1 MKYHRQYV
9 CLLLQVIFFI
19 SNCLAE
25 NLILNINVKKPIAVT
40 DRAFLSFTLDPA
52 TLQYNDFIKN
62 IEKSMNLA
70 RGLTPAY
77 IRLGGPQSNFYNF
90 GQVYSHEI
98 NTDRNDMHFGT
109 QWTLIYQWA
118 KNTGLDVI
126 ACITPHYIDKEFK
139 TDSTDPRNIAEL
151 LSFSDRMGYN
161 ISWQL
166 GYECQTRCDLSG
178 EELGRYVANFHEILK
193 TFPRYSNSLI
203 TGPDIVAYRMAYQQK
218 YLQDYLH
225 SASAALSAITWHP
238 NLDIVSLN
246 NNSISIYYDNMIA
259 EKNELFKIINSAEKK
274 PLWIAESK
282 SQENKHQYLGAL
294 IWMRRLGDA
303 AKLGIQV
310 VMRQLTNLSQA
321 TPAYWVSLLYKTLV
335 GREVLEIKL
344 QSNNENYVHFY
355 SHCTK
360 PSALYSK
367 GAVTIF
373 GINLTP
379 ETVTTNL
386 KGLKIKILHKYILLP
401 EFETTNKMFSEK
413 VLLNNKPLNLIND
426 KNLPN
431 IYPEIIINPDGLE
444 LELPSGGIGFWI
456 IPSAKVKACTCSE
469 EEIIE
474 NNTVKKLS
482 KRHENSIQQS
492 NQEEEDINQ
501 LNLKNKKIYDKQDSK
516 KQENVKN
523 IKNESQQRVWN
534 SKLFE
539 KIKKILQKRLQKTD
553 KNESSQRSFTINL
566 RKQENSSEEE
576 QDLDKKNFKRTEI
589 NDKFKNIQDLLKK
602 YKRILLEKK
611 TVMETRNIQYF
622 KLEIENIDNV
632 VTLISKIDA
641 FILYKITSKEPDT
654 SEIEDKTKNER
665 EEESIIKINKKL
677 KEYLS
682 ELENS
687 VEIKTNIITKIKKYF
702 NKLYNLL
709 EYNDSTN
716 DNKNNQVHEY
726 LIEQKKFRRHLDKKS
741 ENSQKNNILEKRSRI
756 NNLKDYAIKQK
767 LQKIKQKNSDNI
779 DNLKTNFINNK
790 NKYNNHLQQDPVTR
804 RFKSNAFEN
813 ANRHIDN
820 QHVVQEYNKIKNN
833 NIYRKHSKIGDME
846 KYQNLIQGPERIK
859 RDIKELVEID
869 LRRDSASEKHSRD
882 DLTNYVNERKMKL
895 KDDIRRELLRPFNPR
910 TDSNENNFHDFF
922 RRDPVKGFPEGDIF
936 VTAEDSLEQNDEGYD
951 YVKDKNDCNDSSKK
965 NTQHSQKSELDYAK
979 DNTWI
984 EEIKDDHCD
993 YMPNKFFENIKLSN
1007 MKIKENSKNYD
1018 DLGEAEF
1025 LSKVHNTNNNDNDNK
1040 IAITEVIQKQPLNKE
1055 NKRHIKETRIQ
1066 RLVHHYDDLKK
1077 QEYNQDTLQSVS
1089 RYPSTYN
1096 YNDNYQTSSKH
1107 YDILKDKN
1115 GFDKNIDSN
1124 DNIHTKASEYST
1136 PNTYAEHSIY
1146 NKIFHNKRN
1155 KRDNWEKLRKL
1166 FVEEM
1171 IQEDEE
1177 NAKDCHCRVIRDSDS
1192 PKKRNISVIP
1202 ITKVIDTSSENKNMS
1217 ANVAQFQ
1224 NDLAEEEYQKI
1235 MAGEILSSTSE
1246 IDPDYEETDT
1256 TTKSVITELRTLDH
1270 KLSETT
1276 EAIDVTS
1283 ILGLDNVSKQYHKEK
1298 KSITNLLPV
1307 DSDSKLP
1314 PNNNSVKYITKKMFF
1329 RTQLPDIQSENKT
1342 KTYDS
1347 FQIISKI
1354 SSENKDPREK
1364 CIISTT
1370 SDAQKT
1376 TLHNE
1381 KVQELINKKKKSDN
1395 SIYPTITEDQKNK
1408 KGHNNDCEIE
1418 LKSTN
1423 FLKETT
1429 KGIVEQVTTKTI
1441 LLKRA
1446 ANTAIDNTKSNE
1458 SITKS
1463 KLLQNTED
1471 NQNSESVWMQLGK
1484 DANTRKL
1491 KNILQNLPRTSLEGL
1506 TKYEK
1511 SFTKRTER
1519 IDKLKEKLYARRE
1532 KLLQQNQN
1540 ELMKIADEEK
1550 RNLKRRE
1557 AWERLRGSDDFQL
1570 IDPKFIGILLDDD
1583 VTYKDDDVTYED
1595 DNESCLI
1602 LIMLIPKQYKNIID
1616 QIYLPEE
1623 TKKVHYP
1630 EYNKY
1635 YQVLRNL
1642 IDDDEELV
1650 ETSKSSEFF
1659 DREDNQD
1666 CRYSSNTIEDEQ
1678 GSTETASRL
1687 FDQKVFIIDPSTY
1700 YGGEP
1705 ILQQDDVKLPKYQ
1718 SKIKSQIQYPRWT
1731 LRDIHEILTKLKS
1744 SKSQH
1749 QVSKSQ
1755 EYIEKLPIKD
1765 YYNQEHSNS
1774 LHVLDKQKQYNL
1786 SKKLAAL
1793 VQELLISLYQRD
1805 VNQASNKEADK
1816 LNDMHKNLKT
1826 DKDNLNSM
1834 FAINKTKFIRSFEIE
1849 RNIENTEFDSS
1860 NNRKKDIMNSETNE
1874 NAEDVV
1880 KTKKT
1885 ENIEM
1890 IKHEKINKS
1899 YSNSNDK
1906 AENLNIT
1913 MFNNNKTVEHV
1924 ENIIKNNPNKKEL
1937 GEKNLR
1943 LPENTIKD
1951 LNNIQAYLK
1960 EDSIK
1965 KIFDKQPMKIYLL
1978 TKNGRSS
1985 NADLFPK
1992 LKNYLISSQK
2002 NFKVNQQNRKEYDLN
2017 YVTLTPIEIKN
2028 IFEIL
2033 DTKNND
2039 DSMELFEILQWDDQ
2053 YVLEIIL
2060 NSIITE
2066 YLNDKTSEEF
2076 EYEDPSNLQSE
2087 NSEIF
2092 LDEEN
2097 YINENEQDITAKD
2110 SEIESEKD
2118 EQYKITNDE
2127 INKFLKIKNQVEPK
2141 REMFLLLPW
2150 SNVKIRQQ
2158 RQIKSEVNEDVA
2170 EIKREVTEDH
2180 ENKRTKRH
2188 YLNNNIDK
2196 EEENMIE
2203 IKRVNYLQPETKNRD
2218 NLFKDFIKAC
2228 KKNNLYNNEASSV
2241 KNETKNKSIPLN
2253 NISKSDKKILQ
2264 KEMPRL
2270 QNHMESVEE
2279 FINDSEENFNDT
2291 LANKDKHFGN
2301 RTFGTTDNVFYTAIM
2316 NLKDLF
2322 AFLPNISRLSTI
2334 LPYPSLYNDEHLI
2347 KDNSKR
2353 SLILLMPVRQT
2364 QNEHEKSKEM
2374 VQKTKRCDTR
2384 RRNRFLL
2391 LSTKENNNRTRT
2403 ANKNINVG
2411 TFQQNSNDH
2420 TTKNTKYSQKNS
2432 ATSKRMVAATNEDK
2446 TLLRSFN
2453 DNLNAKD
2460 VTINLKFPEKAK
2472 KCNTEKYICHCEED
2486 CSSSSSKESSSKIL
2500 GSSKDKPERINHQRL
2515 TKHKNAKA
2523 NILQQQSPKLYHE
2536 NPYELPFS
2544 NLINY
2549 FPIQSYPEKMNIPP
2563 VPILYGI
2570 TPNVLSHMVGNEGK
2584 YVDVGIPF
2592 IPFQD
2597 RQNYLVEN
2605 NQDQSVIHKK
2615 PCICSPVITDSV
2627 ESSMSVTNSPSTDY
2641 VDVITSKETTN
2652 DLESNNPIGVT
2663 EEDQEHSPKLT
2674 TEVPNID
2681 ASADSETETNLN
2693 YLTDATEEDDTISP
2707 SNLKKIVQKS
2717 NDFTEQTERNLDDLF
2732 KSTTY
2737 SVDDVDT
2744 SSVPFVTN
2752 DITNDGKFINMEEC
2766 IKLFGRDVCVLTTDP
2781 YFASESSTNEISK
2794 SNVNVNEYLE
2804 STSIKPNAD
2813 IEEASLRQF
2822 HPESTKQISKS
2833 DINYDKNTPFNTVK
2847 NTHTSIKK
2855 LMDPTIDKTTTTGK
2869 RKLLGK
2875 SKNHKTKLL
2884 LNPNDEKII
2893 NPTSSE
2899 KVLYFTP
2906 SYESNSDEE
2915 ANNSKINQQNQVTK
2929 SNSNTSQE
2937 ETTTVISCDFKS
2949 DPKKQDRN
2957 CLKESNTNI
2966 YSKKKTPQEH
2976 FEEET
2981 TTSSNSKTKD
2991 NFVEEIKK
2999 EIIGIETSI
3008 KPEEVPQEQSTTMQ
3022 YFNDKKLSNLNN
3034 KESTTNNIKTIDS
3047 STNKLPFCDNTL
3059 LLNSIR
3065 KVINDF
3071 TSNTRL
3077 TKTKDFDEN
3086 ILQTQGKNL
3095 LPEILQVPNLKD
3107 ILSMPQ
3113 IENTIVDKVKD
3124 VLSYVTAIPRKDFT
3138 NDWSHGVIKNTLHSI
3153 LGTLSGFHHKL
3164 SPMMLEEHQFKDGQW
3179 KTNLVTLA
3187 PILNQKLSIAIPK
3200 NLRES
3205 IKELLNSPAIASQI
3219 DQNIVRNI
3227 IVQSVKNNLSNDKDD
3242 EIDDLI
3248 IHALND
3254 ILQMSKNSEDTL
3266 EQSNEIISDEADM
3279 DMINM
3284 QEIST
3289 SNYKIENNIDNS
3301 ILNSKQNLDVK
3312 KQDTKIDNKE
3322 IHTTDNQKAKKLE
3335 NNANILTISEFP
3347 QILHLYEKKEKEE
3360 STNEDKIKEDIR
3372 DQTLKKIDGQD
3383 DAEKE
3388 IAESLK
3394 PKIIYHKAIL
3404 QNNLGVLEPNS
3415 TEAGQYTKNHPIDK
3429 ESNKE
3434 TITIRNFIQKTPNY
3448 VSDNKILENIVVGA
3462 KDVEEKVNHTLNGN
3476 TLTATTNNIDPLII
3490 LERIKFNFPP
3500 IKYYSPEILKY
3511 ATNRIDDK
3519 NVEITTAP
3527 MNFIQKSLSNYTQ
3540 DDMPLQNT
3548 AETKDENK
3556 IEYLTTTDANLISST
3571 NEEYRPRIISLT
3583 DNILEPQ
3590 QQNLI
3595 ENNIIKIHEVTTEIQ
3610 RTYAKTT
3617 YFKAGL
3623 SGDDSSRTNSPSLTG
3638 ETTNIS
3644 INNDNE
3650 NSNGNSDNDNN
3661 NLINKINNNEDIAK
3675 AKKVIVSSSKSAAL
3689 NDIYSAQ
3696 LFPSSI
3702 ASDDI
3707 SELQKSQ
3714 LYYIND
3720 GVKLPLEIKRLED
3733 GSYALLISKNVC
3745 EQILTRKCPCCV
3757 PLQGHIIRSSKNH
3770 QQDVHAMTT
3779 NTEKKDQ
3786 ENILGSNSFPFQPSN
3801 TATRRNAL
3809 RIQNLKKEKEE
3820 KEINN
3825 EHHLWK
3831 PNDDNFA
3838 MISMPV
3844 IDFAKKYNLLLD
3856 FNEERVLLNKT
3867 ELQNKILNYK
3877 SIVNSVEGFKHQE
3890 LKLSEV
3896 ENTNNVQ
3903 NVNIV
3908 NSENQGNPVLKEIN
3922 ISEESKMSKEEEKS
3936 DKLLDTAEE
3945 NFRGN
3950 IGKPYRYQRNAN
3962 YVENKRTELVKSM
3975 LYWLKGLFVDN

>member
-274 PLWIAESK
+274 PLWI
-282 SQENKHQYLGAL
+282 
-294 IWMRRLGDA
+294 
-303 AKLGIQV
+303 
-310 VMRQLTNLSQA
+310 
-321 TPAYWVSLLYKTLV
+321 

-1089 RYPSTYN
+1089 RYPSTSFDQFLKIPNSNINYQESNVELKGAKLQMEPESKFTNSFYPSSEASTVRYN

-1943 LPENTIKD
+1943 L
-1951 LNNIQAYLK
+1951 
-1960 EDSIK
+1960 
-1965 KIFDKQPMKIYLL
+1965 
-1978 TKNGRSS
+1978 
-1985 NADLFPK
+1985 
-1992 LKNYLISSQK
+1992 
-2002 NFKVNQQNRKEYDLN
+2002 
-2017 YVTLTPIEIKN
+2017 
-2028 IFEIL
+2028 
-2033 DTKNND
+2033 
-2039 DSMELFEILQWDDQ
+2039 
-2053 YVLEIIL
+2053 
-2060 NSIITE
+2060 
-2066 YLNDKTSEEF
+2066 
-2076 EYEDPSNLQSE
+2076 
-2087 NSEIF
+2087 
-2092 LDEEN
+2092 
-2097 YINENEQDITAKD
+2097 
-2110 SEIESEKD
+2110 
-2118 EQYKITNDE
+2118 
-2127 INKFLKIKNQVEPK
+2127 
-2141 REMFLLLPW
+2141 
-2150 SNVKIRQQ
+2150 
-2158 RQIKSEVNEDVA
+2158 
-2170 EIKREVTEDH
+2170 
-2180 ENKRTKRH
+2180 
-2188 YLNNNIDK
+2188 
-2196 EEENMIE
+2196 
-2203 IKRVNYLQPETKNRD
+2203 
-2218 NLFKDFIKAC
+2218 
-2228 KKNNLYNNEASSV
+2228 
-2241 KNETKNKSIPLN
+2241 
-2253 NISKSDKKILQ
+2253 
-2264 KEMPRL
+2264 
-2270 QNHMESVEE
+2270 
-2279 FINDSEENFNDT
+2279 
-2291 LANKDKHFGN
+2291 
-2301 RTFGTTDNVFYTAIM
+2301 
-2316 NLKDLF
+2316 
-2322 AFLPNISRLSTI
+2322 STI

-2766 IKLFGRDVCVLTTDP
+2766 IKLFGRDVCVLSAISPKIFAKQAQENNPNKYSAIRIPEYVTQISPRDDINHSNKLKATDP

-3877 SIVNSVEGFKHQE
+3877 SIVNSVEGFKRQSDEKNVNNYDNIKKNGLLDENKLLYENNDAIDEFSDLINSRKKKNIPNMNFPISPSTKKCFNLRKNSEEFEIQKADTEKNQSKIDQE

>member
-1 MKYHRQYV
+1 MKCHRQYV

-19 SNCLAE
+19 TNCLAE

-40 DRAFLSFTLDPA
+40 DHAFLSFTLDPA
-52 TLQYNDFIKN
+52 RLQYNDFIKN

-70 RGLTPAY
+70 RGLAPAY

-90 GQVYSHEI
+90 GHSHEI

-118 KNTGLDVI
+118 KNAGLDVI

-178 EELGRYVANFHEILK
+178 KKLGQYVVNFHEILK

-203 TGPDIVAYRMAYQQK
+203 TGPDIVAYKTVYQQK
-218 YLQDYLH
+218 YLQDYLY

-238 NLDIVSLN
+238 NLDVVSLN
-246 NNSISIYYDNMIA
+246 NNSISIHYDNMIA
-259 EKNELFKIINSAEKK
+259 EKNELFKIINNAEQK

-282 SQENKHQYLGAL
+282 SQESKHQYLGAL

-321 TPAYWVSLLYKTLV
+321 TPAYWISLLYKTLV
-335 GREVLEIKL
+335 GREVFEIKL

-360 PSALYSK
+360 SSALYSK

-379 ETVTTNL
+379 KTVTASL

-401 EFETTNKMFSEK
+401 QFETTNKMFSEK

-444 LELPSGGIGFWI
+444 LELPSGSIGFWI
-456 IPSAKVKACTCSE
+456 IPNAKVKACTCSE

-482 KRHENSIQQS
+482 KRHENNIQQS
-492 NQEEEDINQ
+492 NQEKEDINQ
-501 LNLKNKKIYDKQDSK
+501 SNLKNKKVYDSK

-523 IKNESQQRVWN
+523 MKNESQQKVWN
-534 SKLFE
+534 SKLLE
-539 KIKKILQKRLQKTD
+539 QIKKFLQKKLQKTD
-553 KNESSQRSFTINL
+553 KSESSQRSFTINL
-566 RKQENSSEEE
+566 GKQENSSEEE
-576 QDLDKKNFKRTEI
+576 QQNLVKKKFKKTEI
-589 NDKFKNIQDLLKK
+589 DNKFKNIQGLLKK

-611 TVMETRNIQYF
+611 SVMETRNIQHF
-622 KLEIENIDNV
+622 KVEIENIDNV

-641 FILYKITSKEPDT
+641 FILYKIISKEPIT

-665 EEESIIKINKKL
+665 EEESVIKINKKL

-687 VEIKTNIITKIKKYF
+687 VEIKTNIIIKIKKYF

-709 EYNDSTN
+709 EYNSTN
-716 DNKNNQVHEY
+716 DNKNNQVHED
-726 LIEQKKFRRHLDKKS
+726 LMEQKKFKRHLDKKS
-741 ENSQKNNILEKRSRI
+741 ENSQKYNILEKRSRI

-767 LQKIKQKNSDNI
+767 LQEIKQKNDDNTY
-779 DNLKTNFINNK
+779 NLKRNFINNK
-790 NKYNNHLQQDPVTR
+790 NKYNNLQQDSVKR
-804 RFKSNAFEN
+804 GFKSDAFEN
-813 ANRHIDN
+813 TNHHIDN
-820 QHVVQEYNKIKNN
+820 QHLVQEYNKIKND
-833 NIYRKHSKIGDME
+833 NIYRKHSKIDME
-846 KYQNLIQGPERIK
+846 KYQSLIQGSERIK
-859 RDIKELVEID
+859 RNIKELIKTD
-869 LRRDSASEKHSRD
+869 LRRDSASEKHSKD
-882 DLTNYVNERKMKL
+882 DLTNYVNERKMK
-895 KDDIRRELLRPFNPR
+895 KNDIRRELRPFNLR
-910 TDSNENNFHDFF
+910 TGSDENDFHGFF
-922 RRDPVKGFPEGDIF
+922 QQDPVKGFPEDDIF
-936 VTAEDSLEQNDEGYD
+936 VTTGDSLEQNDKSYD
-951 YVKDKNDCNDSSKK
+951 YVKDKDDSNDNLKKK
-965 NTQHSQKSELDYAK
+965 NTQHNQKSTLDYAK

-984 EEIKDDHCD
+984 EEIKDNHCD

-1007 MKIKENSKNYD
+1007 MKMKENFENYN

-1025 LSKVHNTNNNDNDNK
+1025 LSKVHNNNNNDNDNDNK
-1040 IAITEVIQKQPLNKE
+1040 IAITEVIKKQPLKKT
-1055 NKRHIKETRIQ
+1055 KRHIEETRIQ
-1066 RLVHHYDDLKK
+1066 RLVHHYSDLKK
-1077 QEYNQDTLQSVS
+1077 QEYNRDALQSVS
-1089 RYPSTYN
+1089 RYPSTFVDQFLKIPN
-1096 YNDNYQTSSKH
+1096 Y
-1107 YDILKDKN
+1107 
-1115 GFDKNIDSN
+1115 SN
-1124 DNIHTKASEYST
+1124 DNINAKASEYFRPSI
-1136 PNTYAEHSIY
+1136 YAEHSIY
-1146 NKIFHNKRN
+1146 NKVFHNKRN
-1155 KRDNWEKLRKL
+1155 KRDNWEKLRQL
-1166 FVEEM
+1166 SVEEI

-1177 NAKDCHCRVIRDSDS
+1177 NARDCHYRVIRDSDS
-1192 PKKRNISVIP
+1192 PKKHNISVIP
-1202 ITKVIDTSSENKNMS
+1202 IIRVIDTSSENKNVS
-1217 ANVAQFQ
+1217 ANVTQFQ
-1224 NDLAEEEYQKI
+1224 KDFTEEEYQEI
-1235 MAGEILSSTSE
+1235 MTGEILSSTSD
-1246 IDPDYEETDT
+1246 IDSDYEETDA
-1256 TTKSVITELRTLDH
+1256 TTKSIITELRTLDH

-1276 EAIDVTS
+1276 KPINVTS
-1283 ILGLDNVSKQYHKEK
+1283 ILGLDNVSKQYHNEK
-1298 KSITNLLPV
+1298 KSTTNLLPV
-1307 DSDSKLP
+1307 DSDSKRSLN
-1314 PNNNSVKYITKKMFF
+1314 NNNSVKYITKKTFF

-1347 FQIISKI
+1347 LQIISKI
-1354 SSENKDPREK
+1354 PSENKDPREK
-1364 CIISTT
+1364 FTISTINN
-1370 SDAQKT
+1370 AQKT
-1376 TLHNE
+1376 ILHNG
-1381 KVQELINKKKKSDN
+1381 KIQELINKKKTPDN
-1395 SIYPTITEDQKNK
+1395 SIYPTITESQNNK
-1408 KGHNNDCEIE
+1408 KGHNNNCKIE

-1423 FLKETT
+1423 FLQETT
-1429 KGIVEQVTTKTI
+1429 KGIVEQVTTETI
-1441 LLKRA
+1441 LLKQA
-1446 ANTAIDNTKSNE
+1446 ANTTNDNIKSNE

-1463 KLLQNTED
+1463 KLLQNTEG
-1471 NQNSESVWMQLGK
+1471 NQNSESVWMQLEK
-1484 DANTRKL
+1484 DANRRL
-1491 KNILQNLPRTSLEGL
+1491 KNILRNLPRTEGL
-1506 TKYEK
+1506 TRYET
-1511 SFTKRTER
+1511 SLTKRTEL

-1532 KLLQQNQN
+1532 KLLDQYQS
-1540 ELMKIADEEK
+1540 ELTKIADEQK

-1557 AWERLRGSDDFQL
+1557 IWERLRGSDDFHQL

-1595 DNESCLI
+1595 NEDDNESCLI
-1602 LIMLIPKQYKNIID
+1602 LIELIPKQYKNIID
-1616 QIYLPEE
+1616 QIYLPEK

-1635 YQVLRNL
+1635 YQVFRNL
-1642 IDDDEELV
+1642 IDDDEELA

-1678 GSTETASRL
+1678 ESTETTSRS
-1687 FDQKVFIIDPSTY
+1687 FDQKIFIDPSTY

-1705 ILQQDDVKLPKYQ
+1705 ILQEDNVKFPKYQ

-1744 SKSQH
+1744 SKAQH

-1765 YYNQEHSNS
+1765 YNQEHSNS
-1774 LHVLDKQKQYNL
+1774 LHVLDKQRQYDL

-1793 VQELLISLYQRD
+1793 AQEWLIFLNQRD
-1805 VNQASNKEADK
+1805 VNQASNKEANK
-1816 LNDMHKNLKT
+1816 LNDVHKNLKA
-1826 DKDNLNSM
+1826 DNLNLT
-1834 FAINKTKFIRSFEIE
+1834 FAINKTKFIRSFE
-1849 RNIENTEFDSS
+1849 RNIENKEFDSS
-1860 NNRKKDIMNSETNE
+1860 NNRKKDIINSETNE
-1874 NAEDVV
+1874 DAEDVV
-1880 KTKKT
+1880 KIKKS

-1899 YSNSNDK
+1899 YSNANDK
-1906 AENLNIT
+1906 TENLNIT

-1924 ENIIKNNPNKKEL
+1924 ENIIENNPKEKEL
-1937 GEKNLR
+1937 GKKNSR
-1943 LPENTIKD
+1943 LTENMKKD
-1951 LNNIQAYLK
+1951 LINMRVDLK
-1960 EDSIK
+1960 EDFIK
-1965 KIFDKQPMKIYLL
+1965 KIFDTQPMKVYLL
-1978 TKNGRSS
+1978 TKNNRSS
-1985 NADLFPK
+1985 NADLFQK
-1992 LKNYLISSQK
+1992 LKNYLISSRK
-2002 NFKVNQQNRKEYDLN
+2002 DFKVNQQNQKEYDLS
-2017 YVTLTPIEIKN
+2017 YITLTPIEIKN

-2033 DTKNND
+2033 DMKNND
-2039 DSMELFEILQWDDQ
+2039 DLMELFEILQWNDQ
-2053 YVLEIIL
+2053 YILEAIL
-2060 NSIITE
+2060 NKMTE
-2066 YLNDKTSEEF
+2066 YLNDKISEEF
-2076 EYEDPSNLQSE
+2076 EYEDSSNLQRE

-2092 LDEEN
+2092 LDKEN
-2097 YINENEQDITAKD
+2097 YINENKQDITAKD

-2127 INKFLKIKNQVEPK
+2127 INKFLKIKNQIGSK
-2141 REMFLLLPW
+2141 YGMFLLLPW
-2150 SNVKIRQQ
+2150 RNVKIRQQ
-2158 RQIKSEVNEDVA
+2158 RQIKSEINEDLT
-2170 EIKREVTEDH
+2170 EIKPEDH
-2180 ENKRTKRH
+2180 ENKRIKRY
-2188 YLNNNIDK
+2188 YLNNNTNK
-2196 EEENMIE
+2196 EEEENMVE
-2203 IKRVNYLQPETKNRD
+2203 TKKVNYLQSQTKNRD
-2218 NLFKDFIKAC
+2218 NLLEDFIKAY
-2228 KKNNLYNNEASSV
+2228 KKNNLYNNEASSIKNEK
-2241 KNETKNKSIPLN
+2241 KNETIPLN
-2253 NISKSDKKILQ
+2253 NIFKSDKKILQ
-2264 KEMPRL
+2264 KEMPKLR
-2270 QNHMESVEE
+2270 NHMESAGE
-2279 FINDSEENFNDT
+2279 FINDSEENFNDI
-2291 LANKDKHFGN
+2291 LANEDNHFRN
-2301 RTFGTTDNVFYTAIM
+2301 RTFGTTGNVFYTAIM
-2316 NLKDLF
+2316 NIKDFF
-2322 AFLPNISRLSTI
+2322 AFLPKISRLSTI
-2334 LPYPSLYNDEHLI
+2334 LSYPSLYNDEHLI

-2374 VQKTKRCDTR
+2374 GQKTKRCDTR
-2384 RRNRFLL
+2384 RRSRFLL

-2411 TFQQNSNDH
+2411 TFQQNSDDH
-2420 TTKNTKYSQKNS
+2420 ITKNTKYSQKNS
-2432 ATSKRMVAATNEDK
+2432 ATSKRMVAVTNEDK
-2446 TLLRSFN
+2446 ILLQPFN

-2460 VTINLKFPEKAK
+2460 ITLKFPEKTK

-2500 GSSKDKPERINHQRL
+2500 GSSKNEPEKINHERRL
-2515 TKHKNAKA
+2515 IKHKNAKA

-2544 NLINY
+2544 NFINY

-2563 VPILYGI
+2563 VSILYGI
-2570 TPNVLSHMVGNEGK
+2570 TPNVLSQMIGNEGK
-2584 YVDVGIPF
+2584 YVDLGIPF
-2592 IPFQD
+2592 ISFQN

-2605 NQDQSVIHKK
+2605 NQDQLVIHKK
-2615 PCICSPVITDSV
+2615 PCICSPVITNS
-2627 ESSMSVTNSPSTDY
+2627 ENSMSVTNVPLADY
-2641 VDVITSKETTN
+2641 DAITSREATN
-2652 DLESNNPIGVT
+2652 DLESNNPIGVS
-2663 EEDQEHSPKLT
+2663 EGDQEHFPKLT
-2674 TEVPNID
+2674 TEVSKVD
-2681 ASADSETETNLN
+2681 ASADSETEANLNLN

-2707 SNLKKIVQKS
+2707 SNLNKVVQKS
-2717 NDFTEQTERNLDDLF
+2717 NDFTEQTERNLDDLS

-2737 SVDDVDT
+2737 SADDVDT
-2744 SSVPFVTN
+2744 SSVPFVTY

-2781 YFASESSTNEISK
+2781 YFASESSTNKINK

-2804 STSIKPNAD
+2804 STNIKNDD
-2813 IEEASLRQF
+2813 IDEASLREFQS
-2822 HPESTKQISKS
+2822 ESIKQISKS

-2847 NTHTSIKK
+2847 TIHISIKK
-2855 LMDPTIDKTTTTGK
+2855 LMDPTIDETTTMGK
-2869 RKLLGK
+2869 KKLLGK
-2875 SKNHKTKLL
+2875 SKNKIKLL
-2884 LNPNDEKII
+2884 LNPNDEEIV
-2893 NPTSSE
+2893 NPTSS
-2899 KVLYFTP
+2899 KKFFYFTP
-2906 SYESNSDEE
+2906 SYKSNSDEK
-2915 ANNSKINQQNQVTK
+2915 ANNSKINQQNQITNIK
-2929 SNSNTSQE
+2929 SNSNTFQK
-2937 ETTTVISCDFKS
+2937 ETTTVYDSKTDL
-2949 DPKKQDRN
+2949 KKQDRN
-2957 CLKESNTNI
+2957 YLKESNVNI
-2966 YSKKKTPQEH
+2966 YSKKKIPQEH
-2976 FEEET
+2976 FEEK
-2981 TTSSNSKTKD
+2981 TSSNSKTRD

-2999 EIIGIETSI
+2999 EIGIETNI
-3008 KPEEVPQEQSTTMQ
+3008 KPGEISQEQSTTMQ
-3022 YFNDKKLSNLNN
+3022 YFNDKKLSNSNN
-3034 KESTTNNIKTIDS
+3034 KESTINNIKMIDS
-3047 STNKLPFCDNTL
+3047 STNKLPFCDNSL

-3153 LGTLSGFHHKL
+3153 LDTLSSFHHKL
-3164 SPMMLEEHQFKDGQW
+3164 PPMMLEEHQFKDGQW

-3187 PILNQKLSIAIPK
+3187 PILDQNLSIATPK
-3200 NLRES
+3200 NLREI
-3205 IKELLNSPAIASQI
+3205 IKEFLNSPAIASQI

-3227 IVQSVKNNLSNDKDD
+3227 IVQSVRNNLSNDKDD
-3242 EIDDLI
+3242 KIDDLI

-3254 ILQMSKNSEDTL
+3254 ILQKSRKSKNSSEDIDTL
-3266 EQSNEIISDEADM
+3266 EQSNEIISDEANM

-3284 QEIST
+3284 QEIPT
-3289 SNYKIENNIDNS
+3289 SNYKIENNIDDS
-3301 ILNSKQNLDVK
+3301 ILNSKQNVDMK

-3322 IHTTDNQKAKKLE
+3322 IHTTDNQKAKILE

-3347 QILHLYEKKEKEE
+3347 QLLHLYEKKEKEE
-3360 STNEDKIKEDIR
+3360 STNEDKIKEDIT
-3372 DQTLKKIDGQD
+3372 DQILKKIDEQD
-3383 DAEKE
+3383 GAEKK

-3404 QNNLGVLEPNS
+3404 QNNLSVSESNS
-3415 TEAGQYTKNHPIDK
+3415 TGAGQYIKNHPIDK
-3429 ESNKE
+3429 ERNKE
-3434 TITIRNFIQKTPNY
+3434 TITMTNFIQETPNY
-3448 VSDNKILENIVVGA
+3448 VSDNKILENIGA
-3462 KDVEEKVNHTLNGN
+3462 KNVEEEVNHTLNEN
-3476 TLTATTNNIDPLII
+3476 ILTTTTDKIDPLII
-3490 LERIKFNFPP
+3490 LERIKFNLPP

-3527 MNFIQKSLSNYTQ
+3527 MNFIQKPSSNYAQ
-3540 DDMPLQNT
+3540 DDMPLQNI
-3548 AETKDENK
+3548 AEIKDENEM
-3556 IEYLTTTDANLISST
+3556 EYLTTTDGNLISST
-3571 NEEYRPRIISLT
+3571 NGEEYKPTIISLT
-3583 DNILEPQ
+3583 DNILESQ
-3590 QQNLI
+3590 QQNLT

-3617 YFKAGL
+3617 YFKTGL
-3623 SGDDSSRTNSPSLTG
+3623 SGDDNSRTNSSSLTDKI
-3638 ETTNIS
+3638 TNIR

-3650 NSNGNSDNDNN
+3650 NSNGNSDKDNN
-3661 NLINKINNNEDIAK
+3661 NLINKINNNEDIIK
-3675 AKKVIVSSSKSAAL
+3675 EKQVIVSSSKS
-3689 NDIYSAQ
+3689 SA

-3702 ASDDI
+3702 VSDDI

-3757 PLQGHIIRSSKNH
+3757 PLQGHIVRSSKNH
-3770 QQDVHAMTT
+3770 QQEDMHATIT
-3779 NTEKKDQ
+3779 NSEKKDQ
-3786 ENILGSNSFPFQPSN
+3786 ENILGSNSFPFQPFN
-3801 TATRRNAL
+3801 ILTRRNAL
-3809 RIQNLKKEKEE
+3809 RTQNLKKEEEE
-3820 KEINN
+3820 KERNN
-3825 EHHLWK
+3825 EQHLWK
-3831 PNDDNFA
+3831 PNNDNFA

-3867 ELQNKILNYK
+3867 ELQNKILNYNK
-3877 SIVNSVEGFKHQE
+3877 SIINSVEGFK
-3890 LKLSEV
+3890 L

-3908 NSENQGNPVLKEIN
+3908 QKINSENQGNPVLKEIN
-3922 ISEESKMSKEEEKS
+3922 ISEKSKMNKEEEKS
-3936 DKLLDTAEE
+3936 DKLLDTVEGNKIFHEKGNKKFEATKLINNNYNVPE

-3962 YVENKRTELVKSM
+3962 YVENKGTELVKSM